1 MSAWDQA
8 ERCGQRVLN
17 LITQAGELIPH
28 VTHEP
33 TNYGWSSYLVTS
45 DTVRR
50 AHAHIIDARESH
62 KLWIMHCC
70 IFPHFNDSSPIFG
83 FDIICGPSRI
93 SGAFLDYSKTTDT
106 DHSMMHWF
114 DNRVNDLQW
123 KKQRQLPDWATAIF
137 SKSMVA
143 AGAITD
149 EQEINQLI
157 DTGIDCLTYY
167 LANVGKDRSIDMCS
181 KDAQNFYCKNQKM
194 NPHTPRTLL
203 MLGLQESE
211 VKEIFEDLMFPEY

>member
-1 MSAWDQA
+1 MGIWHKA
-8 ERCGQRVLN
+8 EQCGDRVLELVQGIGPAIEHAPHSGDGFGWHSN
-17 LITQAGELIPH
+17 LH
-28 VTHEP
+28 
-33 TNYGWSSYLVTS
+33 SS
-45 DTVRR
+45 DRVRR

-70 IFPHFNDSSPIFG
+70 IFPHFDDPSPIFG

-93 SGAFLDYSKTTDT
+93 SGAFLDYSKTTDAGH
-106 DHSMMHWF
+106 DMMRWF
-114 DNRVNDLQW
+114 DARVNDLQW
-123 KKQRQLPDWATAIF
+123 KKQRQLPDWANAIF

-149 EQEINQLI
+149 DQEIDQLI
-157 DTGIDCLTYY
+157 NTGIDCLAYY
-167 LANVGKDRSIDMCS
+167 LNNVGQDRSAVCNS
-181 KDAQNFYCKNQKM
+181 KNSQNFYCKNQKM

-203 MLGLQESE
+203 MLGLQELE

>member
-8 ERCGQRVLN
+8 ERCGQQVLS
-17 LITQAGELIPH
+17 LILNAGELVPH
-28 VTHEP
+28 VLHQP
-33 TNYGWSSYLVTS
+33 SNYGWTSYLVTS
-45 DTVRR
+45 DSVRR
-50 AHAHIIDARESH
+50 AHVHIIDARESH

-70 IFPHFNDSSPIFG
+70 IFPHLDDSSPIFG

-93 SGAFLDYSKTTDT
+93 SGAFLDYSKTTDAE
-106 DHSMMHWF
+106 HSMIHWF

-157 DTGIDCLTYY
+157 DTGIDCLTHY
-167 LANVGKDRSIDMCS
+167 LANVGKHRSIDVSS
-181 KDAQNFYCKNQKM
+181 KDAQNYYCKNQKM